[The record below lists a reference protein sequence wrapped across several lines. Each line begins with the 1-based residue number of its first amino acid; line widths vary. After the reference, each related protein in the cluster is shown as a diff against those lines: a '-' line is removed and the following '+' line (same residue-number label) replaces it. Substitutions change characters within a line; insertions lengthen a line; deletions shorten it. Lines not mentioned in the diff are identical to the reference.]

1 MTLEEYLSELGG
13 QIRDDQARSF
23 VEDEVRCHIMDQAE
37 AYESDGMV
45 REDALITAVREMGDP
60 VSVGIDLDKI
70 HRPHMDWR
78 FLVYVFFI
86 SILHLGIQYLI
97 NRYMP
102 LESDGSVVTHFS
114 GTSTITT
121 FVGLST
127 MLVMYRLDYTIL
139 AGRSRIAGLA
149 YLIIIAI
156 LSGLCESYVNGG
168 KTWISID
175 DLSVSSFALMTAFLP
190 LFAGILYDYRGKG
203 KSAIVKILLWMFVP
217 VSVGRCCCRL
227 ISTSAIFILS
237 AETILFILA
246 LYKGWYTVNIKAVLL
261 GGVGITIILA
271 AARLMLA
278 AEYQKQRIMY
288 WLAHFGI
295 GNYSANADH
304 TINYVRRQLASVFA
318 HSNVVRKS
326 DEAIAIMKQLP
337 SFQGDLVLG
346 SVAATCGIIAAIS
359 LLVCLLVLS
368 VYIFSISLRQRNA
381 LGYIIGCSCGVAIG
395 LQSFANILA
404 VFGILPFMLTFLP
417 FFGGGFST
425 IVVDYALLGLVLSIY
440 RYKDIRKEKTV
451 KTTVFKKTEIM

>member
-278 AEYQKQRIMY
+278 TEYQKQRIMY

-326 DEAIAIMKQLP
+326 DEAIAIMKELP

>member
-70 HRPHMDWR
+70 HRPHMDWC

-86 SILHLGIQYLI
+86 SILNLGIQYLI

-217 VSVGRCCCRL
+217 VSVGLCCRRL
-227 ISTSAIFILS
+227 TSYSAIFILS

-295 GNYSANADH
+295 GSYS
-304 TINYVRRQLASVFA
+304 ISYVCRQLTNVFA
-318 HSNVVRKS
+318 HSNVVRKN
-326 DEAIAIMKQLP
+326 DEAIAIMKELP

-359 LLVCLLVLS
+359 LLVCILVLS

-404 VFGILPFMLTFLP
+404 VFGILPFMFTFLP

>member
-168 KTWISID
+168 KTW
-175 DLSVSSFALMTAFLP
+175 
-190 LFAGILYDYRGKG
+190 
-203 KSAIVKILLWMFVP
+203 
-217 VSVGRCCCRL
+217 C
-227 ISTSAIFILS
+227 
-237 AETILFILA
+237 
-246 LYKGWYTVNIKAVLL
+246 
-261 GGVGITIILA
+261 
-271 AARLMLA
+271 
-278 AEYQKQRIMY
+278 
-288 WLAHFGI
+288 
-295 GNYSANADH
+295 
-304 TINYVRRQLASVFA
+304 
-318 HSNVVRKS
+318 
-326 DEAIAIMKQLP
+326 
-337 SFQGDLVLG
+337 
-346 SVAATCGIIAAIS
+346 
-359 LLVCLLVLS
+359 
-368 VYIFSISLRQRNA
+368 
-381 LGYIIGCSCGVAIG
+381 
-395 LQSFANILA
+395 
-404 VFGILPFMLTFLP
+404 
-417 FFGGGFST
+417 
-425 IVVDYALLGLVLSIY
+425 
-440 RYKDIRKEKTV
+440 
-451 KTTVFKKTEIM
+451 

>member
-278 AEYQKQRIMY
+278 TEYQKQRIMY

-326 DEAIAIMKQLP
+326 DEAIAIMKELP
-337 SFQGDLVLG
+337 SFQGDLILG

>member
-86 SILHLGIQYLI
+86 SILNLGIQYLI

-102 LESDGSVVTHFS
+102 FESDGSVVTHFS

-168 KTWISID
+168 KTWISII

-227 ISTSAIFILS
+227 PASSAIFILS

-295 GNYSANADH
+295 GNYS
-304 TINYVRRQLASVFA
+304 ISYVCRQLTNVFA

-326 DEAIAIMKQLP
+326 DEAIAIMKELP
-337 SFQGDLVLG
+337 SFQGDLILG

-381 LGYIIGCSCGVAIG
+381 LGYIIGCSCGIAIV
-395 LQSFANILA
+395 LQIFANILA
-404 VFGILPFMLTFLP
+404 VFGILPFMFTFLP

>member
-86 SILHLGIQYLI
+86 SILNLGIQYLI

-227 ISTSAIFILS
+227 PFFSAIFILS

-288 WLAHFGI
+288 WLAHFGK

-304 TINYVRRQLASVFA
+304 TINYVCRQLTNVFA

-326 DEAIAIMKQLP
+326 DEAIAIMKELP

-404 VFGILPFMLTFLP
+404 VFGILPFMFTFLP

>member
-86 SILHLGIQYLI
+86 SILNLGIQYLI

-227 ISTSAIFILS
+227 PFSSAIFILS

-304 TINYVRRQLASVFA
+304 TINYVCRQLTNVFA

-326 DEAIAIMKQLP
+326 DEAIAIMKELP
-337 SFQGDLVLG
+337 SFQGDLILG

-404 VFGILPFMLTFLP
+404 VFGILPFMFTFLP

-451 KTTVFKKTEIM
+451 MTTVFKKTEIM

>member
-37 AYESDGMV
+37 AYENDGMV
-45 REDALITAVREMGDP
+45 REDALITAVRGMGDP

-70 HRPHMDWR
+70 HRPHMEWR
-78 FLVYVFFI
+78 FLIYVLFI
-86 SILHLGIQYLI
+86 SILNLGIQYLI
-97 NRYMP
+97 NKYISF
-102 LESDGSVVTHFS
+102 ESDGNIVTHFS
-114 GTSTITT
+114 GTSIIST
-121 FVGLST
+121 FGGLSA

-139 AGRSRIAGLA
+139 AGRSRIAGLG
-149 YLIIIAI
+149 YLIIITI
-156 LSGLCESYVNGG
+156 LSSLCGLYINGG
-168 KTWISID
+168 NTWISIEHLD
-175 DLSVSSFALMTAFLP
+175 VSSYALMTAFLP

-203 KSAIVKILLWMFVP
+203 KSAIIKIFLWMFVP

-227 ISTSAIFILS
+227 PSSSAIFILS

-295 GNYSANADH
+295 GNYS
-304 TINYVRRQLASVFA
+304 ISYVCRQLTNVFA
-318 HSNVVRKS
+318 HSNVVRKN
-326 DEAIAIMKQLP
+326 DEAIAIMKELP

-404 VFGILPFMLTFLP
+404 VFGILPFMFTFLP

-440 RYKDIRKEKTV
+440 RYKDIRKEKPV
-451 KTTVFKKTEIM
+451 KTMAFKKTEIM

>member
-86 SILHLGIQYLI
+86 SILNLGIQYLI

-217 VSVGRCCCRL
+217 VSVGLCCCHL

-304 TINYVRRQLASVFA
+304 TINYVCRQLTNVFA

-326 DEAIAIMKQLP
+326 DEAIAIMKELP

-395 LQSFANILA
+395 LQIFANILA
-404 VFGILPFMLTFLP
+404 VFGILPFMFTFLP

>member
-70 HRPHMDWR
+70 HRPHMEWR
-78 FLVYVFFI
+78 FLIYVLFI
-86 SILHLGIQYLI
+86 SILNLGIQYLI
-97 NRYMP
+97 NKYISF
-102 LESDGSVVTHFS
+102 ESDGNIVTHFS
-114 GTSTITT
+114 GTSIIST
-121 FVGLST
+121 FSGLSA

-139 AGRSRIAGLA
+139 AGRSRIAGLG
-149 YLIIIAI
+149 YLIIITI
-156 LSGLCESYVNGG
+156 LSSLCGLYINGG
-168 KTWISID
+168 NTWISIEHLD
-175 DLSVSSFALMTAFLP
+175 VSSYALMTAFLP

-203 KSAIVKILLWMFVP
+203 KS
-217 VSVGRCCCRL
+217 
-227 ISTSAIFILS
+227 ILS

-278 AEYQKQRIMY
+278 TEYQKQRIMY

-295 GNYSANADH
+295 GNYSANADQ
-304 TINYVRRQLASVFA
+304 TINYVYRQLSIVFA
-318 HSNVVRKS
+318 NSNIVRKS
-326 DEAIAIMKQLP
+326 DEAIAIMKELP
-337 SFQGDLVLG
+337 SSQGDLVLG
-346 SVAATCGIIAAIS
+346 SVAATCGTITAIG
-359 LLVCLLVLS
+359 LLVCLFVLS
-368 VYIFSISLRQRNA
+368 VYVFNISLRQKNA

-395 LQSFANILA
+395 VQCFANILA

-417 FFGGGFST
+417 FFGGGFSI

-440 RYKDIRKEKTV
+440 RYKDIRKEKPV
-451 KTTVFKKTEIM
+451 KTMVFKKTEIM